1 MVNGKSA
8 LLFRQQGKTNG
19 QTGMSVLPHFEQIDP
34 HKFPVA
40 VVARKNVER
49 STCLFLAQFLCLET
63 DVGGE
68 QIRVPLFSTQNFC
81 APDFRLS
88 AHHPTN
94 KSDQF
99 SRDHARLQL
108 NLLTADNRLV
118 QLSDET
124 TNRWIHLYC
133 VGSRFSPDASV
144 SRGQR

>member
-1 MVNGKSA
+1 MENLLCSSA
-8 LLFRQQGKTNG
+8 NKEKQNG
-19 QTGMSVLPHFEQIDP
+19 QTGMSVLPHFKQIDP

-49 STCLFLAQFLCLET
+49 SSCLFLAQFLSLET
-63 DVGGE
+63 NVGGE

-99 SRDHARLQL
+99 SRNDSRLQL
-108 NLLTADNRLV
+108 NFLAADNRLV

-124 TNRWIHLYC
+124 PNRRIHL
-133 VGSRFSPDASV
+133 
-144 SRGQR
+144 